1 METQYNKTLCNKVLL
16 CNEYQLSFTKMYEK
30 GHYYVVLVSSV
41 PWQNRLDSLL
51 TQDRI
56 SD

>member
-1 METQYNKTLCNKVLL
+1 MDITSALQKI
-16 CNEYQLSFTKMYEK
+16 MYEI
-30 GHYYVVLVSSV
+30 GPHYVMLVSSV